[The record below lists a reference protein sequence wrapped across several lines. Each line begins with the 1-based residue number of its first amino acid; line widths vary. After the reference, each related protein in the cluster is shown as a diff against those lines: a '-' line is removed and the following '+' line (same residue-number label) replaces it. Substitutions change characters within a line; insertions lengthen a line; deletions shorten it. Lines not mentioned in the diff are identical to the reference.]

1 MDAEA
6 VRVQPK
12 PPGRMVRIALI
23 AGWGAVLGCL
33 FVNAAR
39 RVGGPTGDFVHFF
52 AAAQAMVHGQD
63 IYTSGIGWYIYPPL
77 LAFLYTPLVSLPPA
91 AAAMVMLVCNM
102 TLMVLSVFLAT
113 REFSRRFGARIG
125 GWTTCAVALTA
136 VLLTADKLKG
146 ELQMWQTNMLLLF
159 LFTSALCLL
168 DRRPGLAGLA
178 LGFAFNIKYWP
189 IVLMPYLLLRR
200 RWAAAAAFAAS
211 IVAFALLPAVETGW
225 EVNLKDQ
232 AVAYRGLL
240 RVVGL
245 PMGTGQGANVPSLA
259 AGMSVSI
266 PSAAARLAGAGGSPA
281 VGYAFAALV
290 GLTALAA
297 AAWLYRRNGVA
308 LLYRPDGVKNGDP
321 ATRAVVG
328 LEWAGLLTAV
338 LLFSPQTNPRH
349 LSLLLFVQTAAALL
363 LLCPRRDVAR
373 LPLLIGTIVLVLGL
387 VLPPADPIFGARSAG
402 ALEVWRGVGGPC
414 WCALAMLGALLWVGM
429 RYARPPANT
438 TTASLAARRSGFVPG
453 TQAQPPKSV
462 TPSDRRKSSSSSARP
477 VTSAGGVRVSRP

>member
-1 MDAEA
+1 M
-6 VRVQPK
+6 QPK

-23 AGWGAVLGCL
+23 AGWIAVLGCL

-52 AAAQAMVHGQD
+52 AAARAMVRGQD

-113 REFSRRFGARIG
+113 REFSRRFGVQIG

-200 RWAAAAAFAAS
+200 QWTAAAAFAAS
-211 IVAFALLPAVETGW
+211 IVAFALLPSVETGW
-225 EVNLKDQ
+225 KVNLNNQ

-245 PMGTGQGANVPSLA
+245 PVGTGQGANVPSLA

-266 PSAAARLAGAGGSPA
+266 PSAAARLAGGSPA

-308 LLYRPDGVKNGDP
+308 FLYRPDGVKNGDP

-363 LLCPRRDVAR
+363 LLCPRRNVAR
-373 LPLLIGTIVLVLGL
+373 LPLLIGTTVLVLGL
-387 VLPPADPIFGARSAG
+387 VLPPADPFLGARFGVWSAE
-402 ALEVWRGVGGPC
+402 ALKVWRGVGGPC
-414 WCALAMLGALLWVGM
+414 WCALAMLATLLWVGM
-429 RYARPPANT
+429 QYARLPASANGG
-438 TTASLAARRSGFVPG
+438 AARLAAWRNGTVINPG
-453 TQAQPPKSV
+453 TPA
-462 TPSDRRKSSSSSARP
+462 TPGAADSCPVRRH
-477 VTSAGGVRVSRP
+477 SRRNPSRLPTAEIPHPTAPGP